1 MSEVDFSAA
10 EVAVRGTAV
19 AWVGIGKMGL
29 PMASHLIRAGCRVV
43 GFDPVVQN
51 VDELVSR
58 GGDRAPTARLAA
70 RGAQVVFTSVPD
82 DEAFLSAAIGPEG
95 VIAGCEPGAVLV
107 DTSTVSPEA
116 SARVAKT
123 AQARGVRYL
132 RTTVSGNNHFA
143 QEARLTVMASGDR
156 ADYEQ
161 ALPLLRLFG
170 PSQFYLGE
178 GEQARMIK
186 LVINLMVAGTSAL
199 LAEALTLGRRGGI
212 DWKLMLEV
220 LCGSAVASP
229 IIVGKSQQ
237 LKERD
242 FSPTFTARQMGKD
255 LRLILK
261 AGEALNVPLPL
272 AALVTQGNQGVLA
285 AGEGGE
291 DYIAVVKH
299 AERLAGLAGPQS
311 AQAFMGQQH
320 DHA

>member
-1 MSEVDFSAA
+1 MPEAGFPPA
-10 EVAVRGTAV
+10 EAAVRGTAV
-19 AWVGIGKMGL
+19 AWIGIGKMGL
-29 PMASHLIRAGCRVV
+29 PMVTHLIRAGCRVV
-43 GFDPVVQN
+43 GFDPAPRN
-51 VDELVSR
+51 LDELVAR
-58 GGDRAPTARLAA
+58 GGGSAPSARLAA

-82 DEAFLSAAIGPEG
+82 DEAFSNAATGPEG
-95 VIAGCEPGAVLV
+95 VIAGCEPGALFV

-116 SARVAKT
+116 SARVAKI
-123 AQARGVRYL
+123 AQAHDVRYL

-143 QEARLTVMASGDR
+143 QEARLTVMASGAR

-178 GEQARMIK
+178 EEQARMIK

-199 LAEALTLGRRGGI
+199 LAEALSLGRRGGI
-212 DWKLMLEV
+212 DWKLMLDV
-220 LCGSAVASP
+220 LCASAVASP
-229 IIVGKSQQ
+229 IVVGKSQQ

-261 AGEALNVPLPL
+261 AGEALDVPLPL
-272 AALVTQGNQGVLA
+272 AALVTQGNQAVLA

-291 DYIAVVKH
+291 DYIAVVKQ
-299 AERLAGLAGPQS
+299 AERLAGLAQPQGS
-311 AQAFMGQQH
+311 QAFMEHQH
-320 DHA
+320 GHK